1 MLRVLDLTE
10 AGVALSEAS
19 AETIGL
25 PAAGT
30 LRWVDLTAPSV
41 EDLDLVGRAF
51 GFHSLALDDCRRL
64 DQRPKLEPYGNHLFV
79 VMHRLV
85 CELSPP
91 KAHGVE
97 LHTFLGANYLV
108 TVHEE
113 RLAEVENVMA
123 RLEREPEALKRGPD
137 FWYYLL
143 ADRIV
148 TASYVELESVADAI
162 EDTEEHVLHGA
173 QSDVVDRIFALK
185 RLLSTAR
192 RLVSPERELFS
203 SIAKWGA
210 PLIKEQQVF
219 YYRSIHDDLTRAVES
234 IESYRELLSN
244 ALDAHFAAV
253 SQRTNEIM
261 KHLTLLSSIFLPLTF
276 VTGFFG
282 MNFEHLP
289 FASDALMWAGIGAC
303 LLLPAGMLFWF
314 RSNRW
319 I

>member
-1 MLRVLDLTE
+1 MKRDAFAPV
-10 AGVALSEAS
+10 VKQSLSDKLAQQIRTMIHRGDY
-19 AETIGL
+19 ARGDRLPTIM
-25 PAAGT
+25 
-30 LRWVDLTAPSV
+30 
-41 EDLDLVGRAF
+41 E
-51 GFHSLALDDCRRL
+51 
-64 DQRPKLEPYGNHLFV
+64 
-79 VMHRLV
+79 
-85 CELSPP
+85 
-91 KAHGVE
+91 
-97 LHTFLGANYLV
+97 
-108 TVHEE
+108 
-113 RLAEVENVMA
+113 MA
-123 RLEREPEALKRGPD
+123 RRWGVGHPTIREALKKLETMGVVEIRHGSGVYVSRNED
-137 FWYYLL
+137 VLVMASQNYAGTVTKKLL
-143 ADRIV
+143 TDLIRARMP
-148 TASYVELESVADAI
+148 LEVQSVADAVNNATP
-162 EDTEEHVLHGA
+162 EDILEM
-173 QSDVVDRIFALK
+173 K

-219 YYRSIHDDLTRAVES
+219 YYRSIHDDLMRAVES

-244 ALDAHFAAV
+244 ALDAHFSAV

-303 LLLPAGMLFWF
+303 LILPAAMLYWF